1 LGGSYSRSLNDA
13 ANEMVDRGYFMAV
26 AAGNNDDDASKY
38 SPASASKVCTVGGS
52 DKYDRRYTKSNYG
65 PVVDIIGPGVS
76 VLSTLPD
83 NRTAYYTGTSM
94 ATPHIAGLAA
104 YLAARDGV
112 KASPSLCQKI
122 VNTATR
128 NAISNQSPNTVNLIA
143 FNGNPSG

>member
-1 LGGSYSRSLNDA
+1 
-13 ANEMVDRGYFMAV
+13 MVDKGFFMAV
-26 AAGNNDDDASKY
+26 AAGNNNDDTSKY

-52 DKYDRRYTKSNYG
+52 DKYDKRYTQSNYG
-65 PVVDIIGPGVS
+65 PIVDIIGPAVS
-76 VLSTLPD
+76 VLSTLPGG
-83 NRTAYYTGTSM
+83 RTAYYTGTSM

-128 NAISNQSPNTVNLIA
+128 GAISDQSANTVNLLA